1 MDHETAVPVS
11 DPVPAEAQAP
21 PARRP
26 WHAPQFMMTEIAATD
41 AMSGGTNDG
50 FSFGS

>member
-1 MDHETAVPVS
+1 MDHDPAVPAS
-11 DPVPAEAQAP
+11 EAAPAEAPAP
-21 PARRP
+21 PGRRP